1 MGRSWDIGSL
11 REHVKTKHPE
21 DATELVSL
29 INSLGQSQRIF
40 EYHKCLARDAFQGFE
55 DPLFFFEHQL
65 QAGDR
70 QEDWDKACLQSEA
83 NLIACISTVVNA
95 FETFGKLLIKLKL
108 SEASDSLYRVRTGLA
123 KGELRSSLD
132 AAIKSDWY
140 RYLKAFNNTV
150 KHHLLVTHQTSMSF
164 EEGRYGGKVVSF
176 TYDNPY
182 LKEPENYEARWVEDV
197 LKGVI
202 EVSHSLVSCGL
213 ALNRHCLG
221 D

>member
-1 MGRSWDIGSL
+1 MGRSWNIGCL
-11 REHVKTKHPE
+11 REHVKANHPE
-21 DATELVSL
+21 DAAELVSL

-55 DPLFFFEHQL
+55 DPLVFFEHQL
-65 QAGDR
+65 QAGVR
-70 QEDWDKACLQSEA
+70 QEDWDKACVQSEA

-95 FETFGKLLIKLKL
+95 FESFGKLLIKLNLVKT
-108 SEASDSLYRVRTGLA
+108 SESLYGVRNGLD

-132 AAIKSDWY
+132 SAIRSEWY
-140 RYLKAFNNTV
+140 RYLKAFTNMI
-150 KHHLLVTHQTSMSF
+150 KHHQLITHRPTISF
-164 EEGRYGGKVVSF
+164 EEGRFGGKVVSF

-182 LKEPENYEARWVEDV
+182 SKAPENYEARWVEDV

-202 EVSHSLVSCGL
+202 EVSRSLVTCGL
-213 ALNRHCLG
+213 ALNRQCLG